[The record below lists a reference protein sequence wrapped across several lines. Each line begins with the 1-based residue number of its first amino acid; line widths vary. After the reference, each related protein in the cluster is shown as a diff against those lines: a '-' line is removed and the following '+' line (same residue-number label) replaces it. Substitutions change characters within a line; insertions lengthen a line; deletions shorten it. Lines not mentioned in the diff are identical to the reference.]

1 MLLVKVMKVSQV
13 EVPRVVRPGT
23 ALGSS
28 QKETQL
34 IITCIEVTMI
44 AMINMELYQQHGGN
58 IILNHILS
66 NLSLQ

>member
-34 IITCIEVTMI
+34 IITCTEVTMI
-44 AMINMELYQQHGGN
+44 AMINMDLYQQHRGN
-58 IILNHILS
+58 VKLYHILS
-66 NLSLQ
+66 YLSL